1 MDKMLYLGMTG
12 AKHLQMAQAANAN
25 NLANAST
32 SGFRADFHSVFTQ
45 EVDGPGLATRANAI
59 IGGESVNTTP
69 GAIQTTDNPMDIAIN
84 GDGWFAVSTV
94 DGGEAYTRRGDL
106 RLSADGLLIN
116 GAGQHILGDGGLM
129 ALPEHQSMSIG
140 SDGTV
145 SIVPLGQ
152 GPDTQIVID
161 RIRMVELDPAQIS
174 KGQDGLIRHRDGS
187 PGTASSDITLVSGA
201 LESSNVNAVD
211 AMVTMISL
219 SRAFEMEVKMMSTAG
234 ELADAGSRMMRL
246 E

>member
-1 MDKMLYLGMTG
+1 MDRMLYLGMTG
-12 AKHLQMAQAANAN
+12 AKHLQLAQATNAN

-32 SGFRADFHSVFTQ
+32 AGFRADFHSVFNQ
-45 EVDGPGLATRANAI
+45 EIEGPGLATRANAVM
-59 IGGESVNTTP
+59 GGESVDTSA

-84 GDGWFAVSTV
+84 GDGWFAVSTA

-116 GAGQHILGDGGLM
+116 GAGQHILGDGGLL
-129 ALPEHQSMSIG
+129 ALPEHQSLSIG

-152 GPDTQIVID
+152 GPDTQVVID
-161 RIRMVELDPAQIS
+161 RIRMVKLDENQIS
-174 KGQDGLIRHRDGS
+174 KGQDGLIRQRDGNA
-187 PGTASSDITLVSGA
+187 GVASADISLVSGA

-211 AMVTMISL
+211 AMVNMISF

-234 ELADAGSRMMRL
+234 ELADAGSRMMRM

>member
-12 AKHLQMAQAANAN
+12 AKHLQLAQSTNAN

-32 SGFRADFHSVFTQ
+32 SGFRADFHSVFTDQ
-45 EVDGPGLATRANAI
+45 IEGPGLATRANAV
-59 IGGESVNTTP
+59 IGGESVNIRP

-106 RLSADGLLIN
+106 RLSADGLLTN
-116 GAGQHILGDGGLM
+116 GAGQNILGDGGLL
-129 ALPEHQSMSIG
+129 AIPEHQSLTIG

-152 GPDTQIVID
+152 GPDTQVVID
-161 RIRMVELDPAQIS
+161 RIKMVTLDAKQIV
-174 KGQDGLIRHRDGS
+174 KGEDGLIRQRNGNS
-187 PGTASSDITLVSGA
+187 GVQSSDITLVSGA

-211 AMVTMISL
+211 AMVNMISL
-219 SRAFEMEVKMMSTAG
+219 SRAFEMEVKLMSTAG
-234 ELADAGSRMMRL
+234 ELADAGSRLMRM

>member
-32 SGFRADFHSVFTQ
+32 AGFRADFHTVFTQ
-45 EVDGPGLATRANAI
+45 EVEGPGMATRANAVM
-59 IGGESVNTTP
+59 GGESVNTSP
-69 GAIQTTDNPMDIAIN
+69 GAIQTTDNPLDIAIN
-84 GDGWFAVSTV
+84 GNGWFAVSTI

-116 GAGQHILGDGGLM
+116 GAGQHILGDGGLL
-129 ALPEHQSMSIG
+129 ALPEHQSLSIG
-140 SDGTV
+140 NDGTV

-161 RIRMVELDPAQIS
+161 RIRMVKLDESQLS
-174 KGQDGLIRHRDGS
+174 KGQDGLIRQRDGNA
-187 PGTASSDITLVSGA
+187 GIASADISLLSGA

-211 AMVTMISL
+211 AMVNMISL

-234 ELADAGSRMMRL
+234 ELADAGSRLMRL

>member
-1 MDKMLYLGMTG
+1 VDKMLYLGMTG
-12 AKHLQMAQAANAN
+12 AKHLQLAQATNAN

-32 SGFRADFHSVFTQ
+32 AGFRADFHSLFTQ
-45 EVDGPGLATRANAI
+45 EVEGPGLATRANAVL
-59 IGGESVNTTP
+59 GGESVDVSA
-69 GAIQTTDNPMDIAIN
+69 GAVQTTDNPLDIAIN
-84 GDGWFAVSTV
+84 GDGWFAVSTE

-106 RLSADGLLIN
+106 RISADGLLTN
-116 GAGQHILGDGGLM
+116 GAGQQILGDGGLL
-129 ALPEHQSMSIG
+129 ALPEHQSLSIG

-161 RIRMVELDPAQIS
+161 RIRMVNLDENQIS
-174 KGQDGLIRHRDGS
+174 KGQDGLIRQRDGS
-187 PGTASSDITLVSGA
+187 AGTASAEISLISGA

-211 AMVTMISL
+211 AMVNMISL

-234 ELADAGSRMMRL
+234 ELADAGSRLMRL

>member
-12 AKHLQMAQAANAN
+12 AKHLQMAQATNAN

-45 EVDGPGLATRANAI
+45 EVDGPGLATRANAVM
-59 IGGESVNTTP
+59 GGESIDINP
-69 GAIQTTDNPMDIAIN
+69 GAIQTTDNPMDIAID

-116 GAGQHILGDGGLM
+116 GAGQHILGDGGLL
-129 ALPEHQSMSIG
+129 ALPEHQSLSIG

-152 GPDTQIVID
+152 GPETQIVID
-161 RIRMVELDPAQIS
+161 RIRLVKLDQDQIS
-174 KGQDGLIRHRDGS
+174 KGEDGLIRQRDGS
-187 PGTASSDITLVSGA
+187 PGVASADIALVSGA

-211 AMVTMISL
+211 AMVNMISL
-219 SRAFEMEVKMMSTAG
+219 SRAFEMQVKLMSTAG